1 MSGLSLGP
9 GMTNRS
15 IRLKICG
22 VTRPEDV
29 AACVELGV
37 DAIGINLW
45 AGSRRGLTLAEATA
59 LVRELPARG
68 GPERVGV
75 FVNPEPDYVL
85 RAHAALGLDLVQIV
99 SDDPHAAA
107 LRLALPQLWVVRGT
121 PAQIELPTPAPAR
134 VLLDAAVPGYGGAG
148 QTTDWDWARGAVR
161 RMSASV
167 PVWLAGGITPENAA
181 AALAAVGPA
190 GLDVASGAELA
201 GARRGEKD
209 RARVAALLAACR
221 AG

>member
-1 MSGLSLGP
+1 
-9 GMTNRS
+9 MTNRS

-75 FVNPEPDYVL
+75 FVNPEPDDVL

>member
-1 MSGLSLGP
+1 MP
-9 GMTNRS
+9 

-45 AGSRRGLTLAEATA
+45 TGSRRGLTLAEATLLA
-59 LVRELPARG
+59 RELPTG

-75 FVNPEPDYVL
+75 FVNPTPDEVL
-85 RAHAALGLDLVQIV
+85 RAYEALALDLVQIV
-99 SDDPHAAA
+99 SDDAEAAA
-107 LRLALPQLWVVRGT
+107 LKLALPQLWVVRGT
-121 PAQIELPTPAPAR
+121 PAQIDLPTPPPVR

-148 QTTDWDWARGAVR
+148 QTTDWAWARGVTQALST
-161 RMSASV
+161 RM

-181 AALAAVGPA
+181 AARAAVGPA
-190 GLDVASGAELA
+190 GLDVASGAELP

-209 RARVAALLAACR
+209 RARIAALVAACR
-221 AG
+221 

>member
-1 MSGLSLGP
+1 MA
-9 GMTNRS
+9 

-22 VTRPEDV
+22 VTRAEDL

-45 AGSRRGLTLAEATA
+45 AGSRRGLTLVEAAA

-75 FVNPEPDYVL
+75 FVNPTPDEVL
-85 RAHAALGLDLVQIV
+85 RAYEALALDLVQIV
-99 SDDPHAAA
+99 SDEPAAPA
-107 LRLALPQLWVVRGT
+107 LALPLPQLWVVRGT
-121 PAQIELPTPAPAR
+121 PVQIDLPTPLPRR

-148 QTTDWDWARGAVR
+148 QTTDWAWARGVTR
-161 RMSASV
+161 DLSPRL

-181 AALAAVGPA
+181 AARATVDPA
-190 GLDVASGAELA
+190 GLDVASGAELP
-201 GARRGEKD
+201 GAPRGEKD
-209 RARVAALLAACR
+209 RARIAALLAACR
-221 AG
+221 AL

>member
-1 MSGLSLGP
+1 MSHHGRVARADRP
-9 GMTNRS
+9 GS
-15 IRLKICG
+15 HEAIRAAYRAGYRWFQI
-22 VTRPEDV
+22 DV
-29 AACVELGV
+29 VACRELGV

-107 LRLALPQLWVVRGT
+107 LRLALPQLWVV
-121 PAQIELPTPAPAR
+121 QI
-134 VLLDAAVPGYGGAG
+134 G
-148 QTTDWDWARGAVR
+148 
-161 RMSASV
+161 
-167 PVWLAGGITPENAA
+167 
-181 AALAAVGPA
+181 
-190 GLDVASGAELA
+190 
-201 GARRGEKD
+201 
-209 RARVAALLAACR
+209 RAHV
-221 AG
+221 

>member
-1 MSGLSLGP
+1 
-9 GMTNRS
+9 MTYRS

-167 PVWLAGGITPENAA
+167 PVWLAGGITPENA
-181 AALAAVGPA
+181 
-190 GLDVASGAELA
+190 
-201 GARRGEKD
+201 
-209 RARVAALLAACR
+209 
-221 AG
+221 

>member
-1 MSGLSLGP
+1 MSVK
-9 GMTNRS
+9 
-15 IRLKICG
+15 LKICG
-22 VTRPEDV
+22 VTRPEDL

-75 FVNPEPDYVL
+75 FVNPESDEVL
-85 RAHAALGLDLVQIV
+85 RAHALLGLDLVQIV
-99 SDDPHAAA
+99 SDDPQAAA

-121 PAQIELPTPAPAR
+121 PGQIDLPTPAPAR

-148 QTTDWDWARGAVR
+148 QMTDWDWARAAVL
-161 RMSASV
+161 RMTARV

-190 GLDVASGAELA
+190 GLDVASGAELP